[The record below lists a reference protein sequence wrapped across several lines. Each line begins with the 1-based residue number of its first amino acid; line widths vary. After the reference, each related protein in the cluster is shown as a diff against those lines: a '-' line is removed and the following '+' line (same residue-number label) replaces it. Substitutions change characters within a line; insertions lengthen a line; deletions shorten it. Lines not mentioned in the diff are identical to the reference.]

1 MKSGRA
7 ARAETKSNL
16 LKFGDKP
23 WTRSERPKIS
33 TKTAGRILTRAAIG
47 TMGIAVASTA
57 SLLPS
62 QLVAAPAGASAQL
75 PGIKRTDLMQYD
87 LSVSGREVVQAL
99 VEIPPGGWA
108 PRHSHPGE
116 ELVYVV
122 EGLLEYQLD
131 GRPPVTRK
139 AGEVLFI
146 PYGAIHAVKNVG
158 SGNAAELATYFAEKG
173 KPLLIVA
180 K

>member
-1 MKSGRA
+1 MKTIGPTEDIDQSR
-7 ARAETKSNL
+7 RRVLS
-16 LKFGDKP
+16 
-23 WTRSERPKIS
+23 
-33 TKTAGRILTRAAIG
+33 RAAIG
-47 TMGIAVASTA
+47 TMGIAAVGTA
-57 SLLPS
+57 GLLPS
-62 QLVAAPAGASAQL
+62 QLVAAPAAASAQL
-75 PGIKRTDLMQYD
+75 AGIKRTDLMQYD
-87 LSVSGREVVQAL
+87 LSVPGREVVQSL
-99 VEIPPGGWA
+99 VEIPAGGTA

-131 GRPPVTRK
+131 GRPPVTLK

-146 PYGAIHAVKNVG
+146 PYGTIHAVKNVG

-173 KPLLIVA
+173 KPLLVVA